1 MRKEQLETTAA
12 NGYGFGNQN
21 VFVKKKRKKVNCL
34 TIEVTNRSLDA
45 LLQSTSSL
53 LFLSAYSCCWQ
64 LGCWQMLPAPGCA
77 RNFASLPSFPLL
89 STTMPGSPRLLCPSH
104 ARAWLVRNQTQAQQA
119 GIAAGS
125 FPGRA
130 DPSGGRSPP
139 LARSL
144 ALIVVFLHHRLYFD
158 LKGRGSN

>member
-64 LGCWQMLPAPGCA
+64 LVCWHMLPAPGCA

-104 ARAWLVRNQTQAQQA
+104 ARPGWYATRSRHSRL
-119 GIAAGS
+119 GS
-125 FPGRA
+125 PR
-130 DPSGGRSPP
+130 DPSLAGRIHPVGVLCP
-139 LARSL
+139 
-144 ALIVVFLHHRLYFD
+144 
-158 LKGRGSN
+158 